1 MPEENGAGEALDR
14 IRGAVDQMLDEG
26 LRPSAI
32 VAILLPLMSPGV
44 RTPERRD
51 IRQIVK
57 DQHDAWL
64 EQAEQIMRQYA
75 SDGSWIQLSRLLT
88 TYQKVTK

>member
-1 MPEENGAGEALDR
+1 MPDENSEALDR
-14 IRGAVDQMLDEG
+14 IRDAVDQMLDEG
-26 LRPSAI
+26 LRPATI

-57 DQHDAWL
+57 DQHAAWL
-64 EQAEQIMRQYA
+64 EQAEQVMQKYA
-75 SDGSWIQLSRLLT
+75 SDESWTQLSRLLA